1 MAAIIPPVFLM
12 FAGPNGSG
20 KSTITQAFRDRGLFP
35 ANYVN
40 ADDIARTLAGS
51 LEEIGY
57 RAAQMAEVQRQE
69 LMQQR
74 QSLAFETVM
83 SHPSKLA
90 LLEQANSLGYRV
102 MLVFVGTN
110 NPQINVERVAL
121 RVRQGGHDVP
131 IDKIIARYDRTL
143 QLLPKAVELARVAYI
158 FDNSQTAKLMLQEI
172 DGTLN
177 ILKQPLPNWIETGL
191 ILPSSQRSLAR
202 QAIQTFAD
210 EQNLE
215 LELASLLKASYV
227 GEVVTIDRYY
237 GVQLVNGK
245 AIVHDLSIVKL
256 PQPSSLVIEVS
267 YDNGVAAVRP

>member
-20 KSTITQAFRDRGLFP
+20 KSTITQAFRDRGLIP

-40 ADDIARTLAGS
+40 ADEIAKTLAGS

-57 RAAQMAEVQRQE
+57 QAAQMAEVQRQE

-90 LLEQANSLGYRV
+90 LLEQASLLGYRV

-110 NPQINVERVAL
+110 NPEINVERVAL

-131 IDKIIARYDRTL
+131 IDKIIARYDRAL

-158 FDNSQTAKLMLQEI
+158 FDNSQTAELMLQAI

-191 ILPSSQRSLAR
+191 ILPHSQRSLAR

-215 LELASLLKASYV
+215 IELASLLKASYV

-237 GVQLVNGK
+237 GLQLVGGK

-256 PQPSSLVIEVS
+256 PQPSSVIEVS
-267 YDNGVAAVRP
+267 YDNGVAAVRS